1 MKPPRQ
7 FTHHYTLAEA
17 KALLPRVQAWLVEIR
32 ELQKAQER
40 AGERNAELFAE
51 GRDLGGERIND
62 HLRSLA
68 RLHSLFAEF
77 QSREIQLKDLERG
90 LLDFPSL
97 RGDREVL
104 LCWEEGED
112 DIEFWH
118 DLESGYAGRERL

>member
-17 KALLPRVQAWLVEIR
+17 KVLLPRVQTWLVEIR
-32 ELQKAQER
+32 ELQKTQER

-68 RLHSLFAEF
+68 RLHALFTEF
-77 QSREIQLKDLERG
+77 QTREIQLKDLDCG
-90 LLDFPSL
+90 LIDFPSL
-97 RGDREVL
+97 RGDQEVL
-104 LCWEEGED
+104 LCWKEGED

-118 DLESGYAGRERL
+118 DLESGYAGREPL